1 MKLREVHFL
10 DSVKVERGERPVLF
24 TKSNIEF
31 LQNLQDARSNSLR
44 YKMSGDPLANV
55 TEPYQSQNPQDADA
69 FEDNSEEDDVEVEET
84 AYELFS
90 KQLEAQFSAAPTTD
104 NDPQFLNDTLRNFKF
119 DRMKDKGRDNCGYDH
134 DVEVQQILDDVFDFV
149 KTSNLSSVDSAN
161 NPQDSNLHSER
172 ERYTV
177 SDIISLW
184 LRKKEPRQPTNVW
197 KGKTVDIRRATGSIK
212 SIREWSK
219 ACFGT
224 DRKQQRAFE
233 VLILS
238 FLVTFYDE
246 KPEDVHDATQEST
259 KRRSKYRRAK
269 RALKRLRGIGDSK
282 NLICLLHGSGGS
294 GKSTVINTV
303 KAYAADYC
311 AMLGHKFT
319 SRTIIVTAMSGVAAT
334 LLGGET
340 THKVL
345 GLNRDTVQ
353 NEEKQIGRAH
363 V

>member
-1 MKLREVHFL
+1 MKLREVNFL
-10 DSVKVERGERPVLF
+10 DSAKVQRGERPVVF

-149 KTSNLSSVDSAN
+149 KTSNLSSVDSGN
-161 NPQDSNLHSER
+161 NPQDANLHSER

-197 KGKTVDIRRATGSIK
+197 KGKTVDVRV
-212 SIREWSK
+212 
-219 ACFGT
+219 
-224 DRKQQRAFE
+224 Q
-233 VLILS
+233 
-238 FLVTFYDE
+238 
-246 KPEDVHDATQEST
+246 H
-259 KRRSKYRRAK
+259 RS
-269 RALKRLRGIGDSK
+269 L
-282 NLICLLHGSGGS
+282 
-294 GKSTVINTV
+294 
-303 KAYAADYC
+303 
-311 AMLGHKFT
+311 
-319 SRTIIVTAMSGVAAT
+319 
-334 LLGGET
+334 
-340 THKVL
+340 
-345 GLNRDTVQ
+345 
-353 NEEKQIGRAH
+353 
-363 V
+363 